1 MQKLKTLLTRHGAL
15 FGALLVLVCALLFAA
30 WTWYDLSFTVDNVSQ
45 YAIQNDE
52 YSRIVRVPDTG
63 LYQQIEL
70 PEDTRLYG
78 VRLNV
83 ATYDHAFRT
92 GELAVELVDG
102 QGARLAGTS
111 VTCVGMLD
119 NTFADFLFDAPYT
132 PSGDETLWLRVTFVE
147 RGAADTNNFLDRD
160 YPIGLWACRSDK
172 ESWPLTDGL
181 GRSYHG
187 TIALQYIT
195 NYSGTVSR
203 QVALVLGGCVA
214 VGLTAAFL
222 LLFAAKAPLAAAFAA
237 AALALGV
244 GFAVLTPPMVA
255 PDEYTHL
262 AVSYY
267 RASQLSGQTPVN
279 GEDYLL
285 VRRCDARY
293 FKSVTG
299 DIGIFAYKQAADGL
313 RESGCDA
320 ALTAVSNTQADTSRQ
335 TVLYLGQIAGVWLA
349 RRLGLGY
356 FAMVL
361 LGRLCNLLVY
371 LALATL
377 AVALAPR
384 TVRPVFAAVGLL
396 PMSLQL
402 AASFSADATLLGALF
417 AFTALVLRL
426 REHPAARWELVLL
439 ALLTA
444 ATAPLKAVYL
454 PVILLLLLI
463 PGAHLGRRGTLW
475 KAGLLA
481 LAALL
486 WAAVNLSSLHYAA
499 RDLDFVGLARGGLLA
514 LVLLAVLAVLALLL
528 RRHPKALHAAKAAA
542 PFGALAAAAVVFY
555 KLTHMYG
562 GLTPEQIAGGIQPNG
577 DSIYTYS
584 VGYVLRN
591 LPGTLKL
598 LARSAADQGALWLQG
613 ILGTTLGEPIVYR
626 LDVSWLLGVGLVL
639 ALLAAALPAAE
650 GPRLTLSHRER
661 WGAGG
666 VVVCAVALTFV
677 AALSWTPINYATL
690 FGMQGR
696 YWLPVLP
703 LALCLAAGG
712 RTVTAQKPLG
722 RKAVFAVLCL
732 TSLVMLQG
740 YHLYAAWQPVQ

>member
-70 PEDTRLYG
+70 TEDTRLYG

-132 PSGDETLWLRVTFVE
+132 PSEDETRWLRITFVE
-147 RGAADTNNFLDRD
+147 RGAADTGNFLDRD

-195 NYSGTVSR
+195 NDSGTVSR

-267 RASQLSGQTPVN
+267 RASQLSGQTPAN
-279 GEDYLL
+279 GEGYLL
-285 VRRCDARY
+285 VRQCDARY

-299 DIGIFAYKQAADGL
+299 DIGIFAYKQVADGL

-377 AVALAPR
+377 AVALSPR
-384 TVRPVFAAVGLL
+384 TVRPVFAAAGLL

-402 AASFSADATLLGALF
+402 AASFSADAALLGALF

-426 REHPAARWELVLL
+426 RERPAARWELALL
-439 ALLTA
+439 ALLAA

-454 PVILLLLLI
+454 PVVLLVLLI
-463 PGAHLGRRGTLW
+463 PGAHLGRRGTL
-475 KAGLLA
+475 
-481 LAALL
+481 
-486 WAAVNLSSLHYAA
+486 
-499 RDLDFVGLARGGLLA
+499 
-514 LVLLAVLAVLALLL
+514 
-528 RRHPKALHAAKAAA
+528 
-542 PFGALAAAAVVFY
+542 
-555 KLTHMYG
+555 
-562 GLTPEQIAGGIQPNG
+562 
-577 DSIYTYS
+577 
-584 VGYVLRN
+584 
-591 LPGTLKL
+591 
-598 LARSAADQGALWLQG
+598 
-613 ILGTTLGEPIVYR
+613 
-626 LDVSWLLGVGLVL
+626 
-639 ALLAAALPAAE
+639 
-650 GPRLTLSHRER
+650 
-661 WGAGG
+661 
-666 VVVCAVALTFV
+666 
-677 AALSWTPINYATL
+677 
-690 FGMQGR
+690 
-696 YWLPVLP
+696 
-703 LALCLAAGG
+703 
-712 RTVTAQKPLG
+712 
-722 RKAVFAVLCL
+722 
-732 TSLVMLQG
+732 
-740 YHLYAAWQPVQ
+740 